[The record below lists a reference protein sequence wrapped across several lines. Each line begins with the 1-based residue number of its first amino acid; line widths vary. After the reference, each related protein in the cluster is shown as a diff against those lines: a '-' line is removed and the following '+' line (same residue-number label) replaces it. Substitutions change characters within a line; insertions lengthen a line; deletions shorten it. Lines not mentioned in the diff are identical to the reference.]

1 MRYEFN
7 LWVVGKNPWKRKWPP
22 TPWNLAWKIPWAEKP
37 DRLQSIGLQRFGH
50 SEHTP
55 YILEWISFPFFLHS
69 HLFLS
74 LPASWP
80 ASQSIILLPVMLIL
94 LNFQRISWSL
104 LLYLTQLF
112 FLLPLFF
119 IITHPT
125 LILLLSYHSILS
137 INVNFLQQIFSLI

>member
-1 MRYEFN
+1 MSSISEWWER
-7 LWVVGKNPWKRKWPP
+7 
-22 TPWNLAWKIPWAEKP
+22 TPGRGNGHPLPEILPGKIPWAEKP

-112 FLLPLFF
+112 FLLQLFF

-125 LILLLSYHSILS
+125 LILLSSYHSVLS